1 MATLKT
7 QGTEFY
13 VLDATDTGN
22 EVTKIGQITSFDITD
37 SDDPQITTTNFD
49 STRQEFESG
58 LPGEL
63 GSSIGFDYDPSGVGV
78 EKLRAARNAGTRLR
92 IFVAGSESTTQ
103 PTFATSTF
111 TLPTDRTTWDI
122 DTARITSF
130 DLDASA
136 DDIWRGTTSLG
147 FSNLTITAAA

>member
-13 VLDATDTGN
+13 VLDSTDSGN

-37 SDDPQITTTNFD
+37 NDDPQITTTNFD
-49 STRQEFESG
+49 SVRQEFESG

-63 GSSIGFDYDPSGVGV
+63 SSSIGFDFDPGGLGI
-78 EKLRAARNAGTRLR
+78 EKLREARNSGTRLR
-92 IFVAGSESTTQ
+92 IFVAGSESNTQ
-103 PTFATSTF
+103 PTFSAGTF

-122 DTARITSF
+122 NTARITSF

-147 FSNLTITAAA
+147 FSNLTITPKA